1 MSSRFPYCSVMVQHQ
16 SVRPPDLAVRACGR
30 RGPRADFRVVE
41 GVSLPPPGG
50 GAGAQRV
57 QPLPVEVQLDD
68 DDALKAVM
76 MMRTSQPSLV
86 VDLARTPKKRSQPC
100 GQ

>member
-1 MSSRFPYCSVMVQHQ
+1 MVQHQ
-16 SVRPPDLAVRACGR
+16 SVRPPDLAVGACGR
-30 RGPRADFRVVE
+30 RGPRADFRVAE
-41 GVSLPPPGG
+41 GVSLLPPGG

-68 DDALKAVM
+68 DDALKAVVM
-76 MMRTSQPSLV
+76 MMRTSQPSLD
-86 VDLARTPKKRSQPC
+86 VDLARTPKKRGQPC